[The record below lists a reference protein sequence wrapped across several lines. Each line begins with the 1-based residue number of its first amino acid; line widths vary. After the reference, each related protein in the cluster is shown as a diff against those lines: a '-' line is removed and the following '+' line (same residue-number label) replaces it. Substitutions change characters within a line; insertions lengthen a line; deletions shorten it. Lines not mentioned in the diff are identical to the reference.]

1 MKNKNLIMIILF
13 IIFIV
18 ILAFFVYT
26 KPYINLRGNE
36 NITINVNDKYVDMG
50 ADAYNI
56 FNNKRYI
63 VNVENNVNYKKV
75 GKYKVVYSTKF
86 LVFNI
91 KKSRIVNVVDNIAP
105 KIELN
110 GTNEIYIFLGDKYEE
125 FGYTVQDNYDTE
137 VKVSVIDNV
146 NTLKIGTY
154 NVDYIAIDSSKNK
167 SVVSRKVNVIKK
179 EDIENE
185 YTKGVIYLTFD
196 DGPNDKYTPII
207 LDTLKEE
214 NVKATFFV
222 TMKGS
227 DAILKREYD
236 EGHSIGLHTAYHQY
250 NYVYSS
256 VDNYF
261 KDLSIVNNRVEK
273 IIGEKSKIIRFPG
286 GSSNTVSRRYT
297 KGIMT
302 SLTKEV
308 INRGYHYF
316 DWNISS
322 GDAGE
327 AHSAN
332 DVYNNVINNLDIN
345 GINMIL
351 MHDVNPNTASALK
364 NIIRYGKEKG
374 YRFQR
379 ITYDTKMITHKVYN

>member
-1 MKNKNLIMIILF
+1 MKNKKLIIIILI

-18 ILAFFVYT
+18 ILAFFVCI

-86 LVFNI
+86 LIFNI

-105 KIELN
+105 KIDLN
-110 GTNEIYIFLGDKYEE
+110 GINEIYIFLGDKYEE
-125 FGYTVQDNYDTE
+125 VGYTVQDNYDTK
-137 VKVSVIDNV
+137 VKVSVINNV

-273 IIGEKSKIIRFPG
+273 IAGEKSKIIRFPG
-286 GSSNTVSRRYT
+286 GSSNTVSRRYS

-327 AHSAN
+327 ADSST